1 MLIVFWADVLNKY
14 SDDTNLDHTRHVM
27 KYIFPHQYGLQSVF
41 MPSVNTQE
49 PTQRY
54 KGHTSREQ
62 EIAQADRVANLKA
75 KNSATSHGKTSR
87 LPRRLRGKLPDLIT
101 KLRKRHALCPYVAL
115 LNHFC
120 PIGNQHVVGDEQSI
134 DSATT
139 SANVSAFVRAV
150 ISRLIPH
157 ELWGTGPEGIENERL
172 IMRSVNRFVILRRF
186 EGLTLHEVLQGLK
199 VRRDEAWLE
208 IGS

>member
-1 MLIVFWADVLNKY
+1 MLTVVWADVLNKY
-14 SDDTNLDHTRHVM
+14 SDDTNLDHTHHVM
-27 KYIFPHQYGLQSVF
+27 KYIFPHQYGLQSVL
-41 MPSVNTQE
+41 MPPVNTQE
-49 PTQRY
+49 PIQRY
-54 KGHTSREQ
+54 KDYTSREQ
-62 EIAQADRVANLKA
+62 EIAQADRVADLKA
-75 KNSATSHGKTSR
+75 KNPSSTHGKTSR

-101 KLRKRHALCPYVAL
+101 KLRKLHALCPYVAL
-115 LNHFC
+115 LDHFC
-120 PIGNQHVVGDEQSI
+120 PIGNQHVVRDEQSI

-150 ISRLIPH
+150 ISRVVPH
-157 ELWGTGPEGIENERL
+157 ELWGTGPEGVENERL

-199 VRRDEAWLE
+199 VRRDEDWLE